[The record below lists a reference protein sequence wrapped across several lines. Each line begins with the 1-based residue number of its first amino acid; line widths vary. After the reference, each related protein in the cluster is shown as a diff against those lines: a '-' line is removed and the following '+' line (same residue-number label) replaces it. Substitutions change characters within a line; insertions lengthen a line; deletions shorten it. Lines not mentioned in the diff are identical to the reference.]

1 MTSQH
6 PSRTL
11 LSHAKGMPLVMGAIG
26 LGVAVSSS
34 PSLSWFLIG
43 IGLYAI
49 GLWMPSW
56 LWAAG
61 AFGSAAFSRILVSA
75 GLLPSEANFFHYPLA
90 LGAALRAAFEGERG
104 LGIARF
110 LGWGLWGL
118 LFLSLLSWLINGGE
132 ILKPFLAWIVFA
144 EPFLLLYG
152 LLRSPPPSKTM
163 EKLWRLTWTV
173 IGVQVPVALLQAATL
188 GLSDNVQGTFVGLSQ
203 ASHVVGAVTLAGSFV
218 LIAKLL
224 TGQPRLAS
232 SRLSWTAVV
241 LLWLIPVLADAKHV
255 IAAALGGMVTL
266 LIGQQRIKW
275 KRALVGMGGILLV
288 LGIGALLY
296 PPLQWIFRVERMVEI
311 AARKTDPIVL
321 MARHAEGSPL
331 PWLLGLGP
339 GNTFSRVALMGQ
351 GGLVK
356 AESPVARLGI
366 SITPITQEA
375 LAVSL
380 TAAYAP
386 AATSTTYHIWSS
398 FAGLLG
404 DWGFLGLGLYLGMGW
419 MIWKVLERGPRWAAL
434 SGRANLT
441 MLAFLGGF
449 HSWLE
454 EPCMTLIQAFLIGL
468 LTGTRQEPPVEAGM
482 RPKPL

>member
-1 MTSQH
+1 M
-6 PSRTL
+6 
-11 LSHAKGMPLVMGAIG
+11 
-26 LGVAVSSS
+26 
-34 PSLSWFLIG
+34 
-43 IGLYAI
+43 
-49 GLWMPSW
+49 
-56 LWAAG
+56 
-61 AFGSAAFSRILVSA
+61 
-75 GLLPSEANFFHYPLA
+75 
-90 LGAALRAAFEGERG
+90 
-104 LGIARF
+104 
-110 LGWGLWGL
+110 
-118 LFLSLLSWLINGGE
+118 FLSLLSWLINGGE

-163 EKLWRLTWTV
+163 EKLWRLAWTV

-232 SRLSWTAVV
+232 SCLSWTAVV

-266 LIGQQRIKW
+266 LIGQRRIKW

-296 PPLQWIFRVERMVEI
+296 PPLQWIFRVEGMVEI
-311 AARKTDPIVL
+311 AARKMDPIVL
-321 MARHAEGSPL
+321 MALHAEGSPL
-331 PWLLGLGP
+331 PWLFGLGP

-375 LAVSL
+375 LVVSL

-386 AATSTTYHIWSS
+386 AATSTAYHIWSS

-419 MIWKVLERGPRWAAL
+419 MIWKVLERGPRWAVL

-441 MLAFLGGF
+441 MLVFLGGF

-468 LTGTRQEPPVEAGM
+468 LTGTRQEPPGFGSRDEA
-482 RPKPL
+482 